1 VNDQSGSAPAAAAA
15 RASRAAAA
23 ARAGST
29 ESQAEAEERLR
40 HGSPF
45 GAAAAAYAQH
55 RPDYAE
61 AAVRW
66 ALEPVWARRPVRVV
80 DLGAGTGKLTATLA
94 RLGTEVTAVEPDQH
108 MLAELRRAMPSVRS
122 VPGGAEAIPLAD
134 ASVDAVLAG
143 QAMHWFDMDRAMPE
157 IARVLTPGGV
167 LAGLWNVDDDRVGWV
182 AELAEISKRKPS
194 VTLTRWR
201 DGAGRSRQERL
212 IEAGSGLFHAVAEHE
227 FGHGQARTA
236 DSLLATIATHSHLL
250 VMDESERAGLFALVR
265 DFLYARPETSRGKFT
280 LPMVT
285 VALRALRR

>member
-1 VNDQSGSAPAAAAA
+1 VNDQSGSAP
-15 RASRAAAA
+15 
-23 ARAGST
+23 T
-29 ESQAEAEERLR
+29 ESQAEAEYRLR
-40 HGSPF
+40 HGSSF

-80 DLGAGTGKLTATLA
+80 DLGAGTGKLTATLVRIGA
-94 RLGTEVTAVEPDQH
+94 DVTAVEPDQH

-122 VPGGAEAIPLAD
+122 VPGGAEAIPLPD

-182 AELAEISKRKPS
+182 AELAEISKRKSS
-194 VTLTRWR
+194 VTLMRWR
-201 DGAGRSRQERL
+201 DGAGRSRRERL
-212 IEAGSGLFHAVAEHE
+212 IEAGSGLFHAVAEGE

-250 VMDESERAGLFALVR
+250 VMNESERTGLLARVR
-265 DFLYARPETSRGKFT
+265 DFVYARPETSGSEFV

-285 VALRALRR
+285 VALRALRI